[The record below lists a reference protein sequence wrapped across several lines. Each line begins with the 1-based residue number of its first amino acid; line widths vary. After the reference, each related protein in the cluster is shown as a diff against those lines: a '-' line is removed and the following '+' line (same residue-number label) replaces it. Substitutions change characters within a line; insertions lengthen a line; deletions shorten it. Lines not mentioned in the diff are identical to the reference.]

1 MTGLARNSDRNP
13 SFSRPAAT
21 SSTPTMNARVVV
33 RLMNRAG
40 SPAASGATTAT
51 DMTAMVELVVTL
63 RCRLVPR
70 MA

>member
-1 MTGLARNSDRNP
+1 
-13 SFSRPAAT
+13 
-21 SSTPTMNARVVV
+21 MNASVVV
-33 RLMNRAG
+33 RLMNSAG
-40 SPAASGATTAT
+40 SPWARGATTAT